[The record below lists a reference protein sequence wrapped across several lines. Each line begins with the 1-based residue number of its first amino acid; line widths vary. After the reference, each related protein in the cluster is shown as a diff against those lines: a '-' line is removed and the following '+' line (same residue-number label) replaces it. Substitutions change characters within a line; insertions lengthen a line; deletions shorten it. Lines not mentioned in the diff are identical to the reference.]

1 MEGSELDQMH
11 EFFEDITWNCMQFGN
26 IKQIHAHLEEESR
39 PIMTIASIWKW
50 KKSET
55 FIKKRWNQSRKT
67 LQNPFCCNCV
77 EITNNTTSFFN
88 EMTIRS

>member
-26 IKQIHAHLEEESR
+26 IKQIHVHLEEEWR
-39 PIMTIASIWKW
+39 TIMTIASIWKW

-55 FIKKRWNQSRKT
+55 FI
-67 LQNPFCCNCV
+67 
-77 EITNNTTSFFN
+77 
-88 EMTIRS
+88 